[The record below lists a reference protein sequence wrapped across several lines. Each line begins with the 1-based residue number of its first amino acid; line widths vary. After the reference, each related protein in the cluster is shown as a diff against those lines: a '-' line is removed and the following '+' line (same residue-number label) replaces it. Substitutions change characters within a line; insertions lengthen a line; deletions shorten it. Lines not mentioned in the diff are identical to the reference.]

1 MVGAQAPPRHIF
13 VIGGPNGAGKTTAA
27 QVLLPEE
34 LELRE
39 FVNADE
45 IARGLSPFNI
55 EGVAM
60 TAGRIMIDRM
70 RALVRA
76 GESFA
81 FETTCSG
88 KQHAVWLKARKAEG
102 WLITLHYLWLPTA
115 EMAIERVSRRVAH
128 GGHSIPED
136 VIRRRHAAGA
146 QNMRRLYLPVAD
158 NASIYDN
165 SDGRLTLI
173 ANRVDNGDL
182 VVHDRI
188 RWAQIEETG
197 R

>member
-1 MVGAQAPPRHIF
+1 
-13 VIGGPNGAGKTTAA
+13 VIGGPNRVGKTTAA

-34 LELRE
+34 LGLLE

-45 IARGLSPFNI
+45 IARGLSPFNVD
-55 EGVAM
+55 GVAM
-60 TAGRIMIDRM
+60 AAGRIMIDRM

-81 FETTCSG
+81 FETTCAG
-88 KQHAVWLKARKAEG
+88 KQHVVWLKARKAEG

-115 EMAIERVSRRVAH
+115 EMAIERVSRRVAQ
-128 GGHSIPED
+128 GGHSIPEE

-146 QNMRRLYLPVAD
+146 QNMLRLYLPLAD

-165 SDGRLTLI
+165 SDEHLALI
-173 ANRVDNGDL
+173 ASRVGGGDL
-182 VVHDRI
+182 VVRDRT
-188 RWAQIEETG
+188 RWRSLEEAG